1 MSSARL
7 DRVEIYNVRS
17 IDHMRV
23 VISMPLD
30 AAKEIIASFQDANV
44 TNPKLAEFMH
54 DIIVA
59 SEQDT
64 YAQRYMEK
72 NQ

>member
-30 AAKEIIASFQDANV
+30 AAKEIIASFQDAKV
-44 TNPKLAEFMH
+44 TNPKLAEFMN

-59 SEQDT
+59 SEQNT
-64 YAQRYMEK
+64 YAQHYMEK